1 MDSEG
6 YRRFPREALFDPIG
20 MTTAVLETDVSGTFV
35 ASSFMY
41 ATAKDWAR
49 FGMLYL
55 HDGVWN
61 GDRILPDG
69 WIEYTRTA
77 ATMNTGK
84 VYGDHFWLEIPD
96 EYNLTQTALPANT
109 IHAVGHEG
117 QFVTIVPSYD
127 AVIVRLG
134 KTRYADA
141 WDHGAFVS
149 SVLSALKT
157 GE

>member
-1 MDSEG
+1 MDPEG
-6 YRRFPREALFDPIG
+6 YRRFPREALFDPLG
-20 MTTAVLETDVSGTFV
+20 MTTTVLETDVSGPF
-35 ASSFMY
+35 ASSFIY
-41 ATAKDWAR
+41 ATAKAWAR

-77 ATMNTGK
+77 ATMDTGK
-84 VYGDHFWLEIPD
+84 VYGDYLWVEIPD
-96 EYNLTQTALPANT
+96 EFNLTQRASRANT

-127 AVIVRLG
+127 AVIVRLS
-134 KTRYADA
+134 KTRSADA
-141 WDHGAFVS
+141 WDHGSYAR
-149 SVLSALKT
+149 SVPSALKT